1 MEINT
6 KETSKDLLI
15 GFKINSKGFGT
26 IPKLLMQDRN
36 LCIGA
41 KGLYSYFCSYTGGGN
56 TCFPSRKKI
65 CFDLCISVDTFG
77 KYLKQLSE
85 NGYLKCEQIK
95 ENGRFSHNVYTLCDT
110 ILPCPKISDTEFP
123 VYEKTDTNKNNN
135 NKNNNKE
142 SKKEKKESISEK
154 PTPKKERRTY
164 NQVIEEYTD
173 NENLRTELK
182 EFLKVLKLK
191 NSLPTNY
198 SLDTMLN
205 NLSSLAY
212 SDEAKIAIVKQSIIK
227 SWKDFYPINHLP
239 YYTNKQ
245 TSECEPSYDLSD
257 YESDDILEM
266 YVNPD

>member
-1 MEINT
+1 MSVVRVNKTKNYTVMSNYHLREKGLSLKAKGLLSLMLSLPDDWDYSIVGLVSICKENRTAIQTTLKELEEFKYLKRTRCQDKKGRFYYVYDVYEKPQTENLHTDVLCAENVLQLNT
-6 KETSKDLLI
+6 KEL
-15 GFKINSKGFGT
+15 
-26 IPKLLMQDRN
+26 
-36 LCIGA
+36 
-41 KGLYSYFCSYTGGGN
+41 N
-56 TCFPSRKKI
+56 T
-65 CFDLCISVDTFG
+65 
-77 KYLKQLSE
+77 
-85 NGYLKCEQIK
+85 K
-95 ENGRFSHNVYTLCDT
+95 ELNT
-110 ILPCPKISDTEFP
+110 
-123 VYEKTDTNKNNN
+123 
-135 NKNNNKE
+135 

-198 SLDTMLN
+198 SLDNMLN